1 MIKIFDELQRARDNG
16 ATIIFLHHQPK
27 QNQDENNKAY
37 KGATTFLDS
46 VDEGYFCI
54 KRY

>member
-1 MIKIFDELQRARDNG
+1 MIKVFNELQKIRDNG

-27 QNQDENNKAY
+27 QKPDENNKVY

-46 VDEGYFCI
+46 VDEGYFFT
-54 KRY
+54 